1 MYALQQPQPPP
12 GHSYCVSGPV
22 RIPLSIGR
30 LPIELLIKIFKEI
43 GTRRE
48 SPPQHPREPPFK
60 LIPDTIPDLLPK
72 MQVCKAWKRIILGTP
87 ALWCNIVVHNRTEWL
102 ATCLEY
108 SQRSLVDISFHPEF
122 STSVAGVVKYL
133 RRFNEKIRTLEFRSV
148 DCSQIGNGVS
158 LGDMPN
164 LQDLRIAVDHK
175 NCEEQRRH
183 HGACPVLLLTH
194 PGVKDLWVDGL
205 IVAVPRE
212 LNRHQLHP
220 LSTLRRL
227 YMGGYS
233 GAGTT
238 YDIAGFLTLLQA
250 CVSLEVLDIRDN
262 SLDTFNFNIP
272 QGQPTVTLPSLHVL
286 VVYGIIE
293 EVSNFVSHL
302 HIGPEVEIWLET
314 EEITDA
320 VRSAEAARAILPND
334 PRLPIL
340 RTANRVKVN
349 LASPGLKHEAMIIT
363 GTRGLNPNDT
373 INIVVR
379 IPEDGFENGAPAH
392 WEVLASLFHRTL
404 TLLPTIFPNA
414 PIETLVCNGE
424 LDAIDEE
431 TWERLFASYPTLR
444 TLVIEDSVDD
454 GDVCPAF
461 RALSKPQPYAN
472 NRPLCP
478 HLEYIY
484 VRNALGEDTHFEEIR
499 RCMVLRMELA
509 PIQHLRL
516 ELLRDKRDDVPD
528 PDASVYQAVFAH
540 LVPQSTV
547 VVINP
552 VQVPDSVEDDEDALD
567 SVEDDE
573 DVLDPVEDDRNRPGQ
588 LSYNTEKE
596 FPFAWLM

>member
-1 MYALQQPQPPP
+1 MPPT
-12 GHSYCVSGPV
+12 
-22 RIPLSIGR
+22 IGS
-30 LPIELLIKIFKEI
+30 LPNELLIKIFKGI
-43 GTRRE
+43 GTTRGYPSE
-48 SPPQHPREPPFK
+48 HPREPPFK
-60 LIPDTIPDLLPK
+60 YIPDTIRDLLPV
-72 MQVCKAWKRIILGTP
+72 MQVCKAWESIILGTP
-87 ALWCNIVVHNRTEWL
+87 AFWCNIVVHNRVEWL
-102 ATCLEY
+102 VRCLQN
-108 SQRSLVDISFHPEF
+108 SQRSPVDISFHS
-122 STSVAGVVKYL
+122 STSVVRVAEYL
-133 RRFNEKIRTLEFRSV
+133 RPFNDKIRTLEFRSV
-148 DCSQIGNGVS
+148 DCSQIGNDVT
-158 LGDMPN
+158 LEDMPH
-164 LQDLRIAVDHK
+164 LEDLRIAVDHK
-175 NCEEQRRH
+175 NCEEQGRH
-183 HGACPVLLLTH
+183 DGACPVLPLKH
-194 PGVKDLWVDGL
+194 PGVKDLWIDGL
-205 IVAVPRE
+205 IVSVPKD

-233 GAGTT
+233 GARTT
-238 YDIAGFLTLLQA
+238 YDLAGFLTLLQA

-262 SLDTFNFNIP
+262 SLDSINFNMR
-272 QGQPTVTLPSLHVL
+272 QGQPTVTLPRLNTL
-286 VVYGIIE
+286 TVYGITE

-302 HIGPEVEIWLET
+302 HIGPEVRIWLET
-314 EEITDA
+314 EEITDV
-320 VRSAEAARAILPND
+320 VRSTGAARAILPND

-478 HLEYIY
+478 HLQYIY
-484 VRNALGEDTHFEEIR
+484 VRNALGENSHLEEIR
-499 RCMVLRMELA
+499 RCMALRMQLA
-509 PIQHLRL
+509 PIQRLRL
-516 ELLRDKRDDVPD
+516 ELRMKWPRGDAPYPDVP
-528 PDASVYQAVFAH
+528 VYRAKFAQ
-540 LVPQSTV
+540 LVPTSTV
-547 VVINP
+547 VVP
-552 VQVPDSVEDDEDALD
+552 HP
-567 SVEDDE
+567 
-573 DVLDPVEDDRNRPGQ
+573 VLDVQHGPGQ
-588 LSYNTEKE
+588 LHYNTEHE